1 MTLLLHSC
9 VQRPHALNLRVGS
22 ISGDQNMARLQRQ
35 HPVLHRGPLP
45 KPYLNLKI
53 GHCRRMQRHFTDGG
67 VISSAAV
74 ATVSCEMH
82 LQHAPR
88 AAGRKHVKCVCNTYQ
103 GAAGWKQQKDIQ
115 HQNPNRTPKG
125 PTNMA
130 WPSAALQ
137 KYSVSNPHY
146 KIETEAD

>member
-1 MTLLLHSC
+1 
-9 VQRPHALNLRVGS
+9 
-22 ISGDQNMARLQRQ
+22 MARLQRQ

-53 GHCRRMQRHFTDGG
+53 GHGRRMQRHFTEGG

-103 GAAGWKQQKDIQ
+103 GAAGWKQQKAST
-115 HQNPNRTPKG
+115 RTQTEPQKALQTWHG
-125 PTNMA
+125 RLRRSRNT
-130 WPSAALQ
+130 PSATRTTKSKLKRTRADQQPLGH
-137 KYSVSNPHY
+137 KPEV
-146 KIETEAD
+146 ETMSYQF